1 MISQQAPPL
10 PEGWRP
16 AALNQGW
23 TYRDITH
30 PDNHGTLISVLMAE
44 RFAHSSEEVWLRRIA
59 AGEIRCNGK
68 RLLKDRP
75 LPEQAEL
82 LWCRPPWI
90 EPAIPDTWS
99 VEYDDGDLLVINK
112 PSGLPVMPGGGFL
125 QHTLATLLDQRSRQ
139 LGDPLV
145 PKPVHRLGRFTSG
158 LQVCARKPTTRSA
171 LSRGFQP
178 ASGTCKIY
186 QAWAQRV
193 AGLEFGTSLAVNTD
207 VVERPHPWLGWV
219 WGPLPQSDGLIRRRL
234 QAHSE
239 LKLLDRC
246 PQGDR
251 LQVAISTGR
260 PHQIRIHLA
269 QLGSPLLGDPL
280 YLNDQRISDLA
291 TPGDGGYR
299 LHAWRLQLNDLHL
312 SCEPPSTF
320 LFSSD
325 SP

>member
-1 MISQQAPPL
+1 MTGQQAEPL

-30 PDNHGTLISVLMAE
+30 SDDQGTLISVLMAQ
-44 RFAHSSEEVWLRRIA
+44 RYAHSCEDVWLRRIA
-59 AGEIRCNGK
+59 ARELRLNGTL
-68 RLLKDRP
+68 LLKDQP
-75 LPEQAEL
+75 LPDQAEL

-90 EPAIPDTWS
+90 EPAIPDIWS
-99 VEYDDGDLLVINK
+99 VVHDDGDLLVINK

-125 QHTLATLLDQRSRQ
+125 QHTLSTLLDQRSRQ

-145 PKPVHRLGRFTSG
+145 AKPVHRLGRFTSG
-158 LQVCARKPTTRSA
+158 LQVCARQPTTRAA
-171 LSRGFQP
+171 LSRAFKP
-178 ASGTCKIY
+178 SSGTRKLY
-186 QAWAQRV
+186 QAWSQRV
-193 AGLEFGTSLAVNTD
+193 AGLEFGMSLAVNTD
-207 VVERPHPWLGWV
+207 VVERPHPLLGWV
-219 WGPLPQSDGLIRRRL
+219 WGPLPPADGLIRRRL
-234 QAHSE
+234 KAHSE
-239 LKLLDRC
+239 LTLLERC

-251 LQVAISTGR
+251 LQVAITTGR

-280 YLNDQRISDLA
+280 YLNDQRISDVA

-299 LHAWRLQLNDLHL
+299 LHAWRLQLDDLHL

-320 LFSSD
+320 
-325 SP
+325 

>member
-1 MISQQAPPL
+1 MTGQQAEPL

-30 PDNHGTLISVLMAE
+30 PDDQGTLISVLMAQ
-44 RFAHSSEEVWLRRIA
+44 RYAHSSEEVWLRRIA
-59 AGEIRCNGK
+59 AGEIRLNGK
-68 RLLKDRP
+68 LLLKDRP
-75 LPEQAEL
+75 LPAQAEL
-82 LWCRPPWI
+82 VWRRPPWI
-90 EPAIPDTWS
+90 EPAIPDSWS
-99 VEYDDGDLLVINK
+99 VEHDDGDLLVINK

-125 QHTLATLLDQRSRQ
+125 QHTLATLLDQRSRL
-139 LGDPLV
+139 LGEPLV

-158 LQVCARKPTTRSA
+158 LQVCARQPTTRAA

-178 ASGTCKIY
+178 SSGARKLY
-186 QAWAQRV
+186 QAWSQRV
-193 AGLEFGTSLAVNTD
+193 AGLEFGMSLALNTD
-207 VVERPHPWLGWV
+207 VVERPHPLLGWV
-219 WGPLPQSDGLIRRRL
+219 WGPLPPSDGLIRRRL
-234 QAHSE
+234 KAHSE
-239 LKLLDRC
+239 LKLLERC

-251 LQVAISTGR
+251 LQVAITTGR

-280 YLNDQRISDLA
+280 YLNDQRISDVA

-299 LHAWRLQLNDLHL
+299 LHAWSLQLNDLHL
-312 SCEPPSTF
+312 SCDPPSTF
-320 LFSSD
+320 WFSSG